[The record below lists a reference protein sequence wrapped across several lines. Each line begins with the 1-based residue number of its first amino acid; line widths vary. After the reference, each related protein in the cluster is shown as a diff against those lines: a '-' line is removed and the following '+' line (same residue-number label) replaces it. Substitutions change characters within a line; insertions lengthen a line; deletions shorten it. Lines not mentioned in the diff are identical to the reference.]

1 MRVGIIGD
9 GLSGLTLAKTLV
21 NQNIYVDNLIKKKK
35 IISYN
40 TRTIGISQ
48 SNIEFFNKNI
58 TNIDKLICKI
68 NKIEILSEN
77 FKGQKLLNFKNK
89 RKSLFS
95 IVKNNNLL
103 KFLIKDLS
111 KNKYYK
117 KIYYKQI
124 LSYLNK
130 YDVIINTEYSNQLTK
145 KYFNNFILKK
155 YNNFAYTTIIRHEKI
170 SNNTAT
176 QIFTKKGPLAF
187 LPISDEETSIVYSLY
202 GSTHKDRADIQQLIH
217 QFNYKY
223 KIKKIEKMEIV
234 ELKSLNLKSYY
245 YKNVLAF
252 GDILHKI
259 HPLAGQGFNMTIR
272 DIKLFL
278 EIVKRK
284 KNLGLPL
291 DVSAN
296 IEFEKK
302 IKHNNLFFSQGI
314 DLVYEFFNLERK
326 LNSNLLGKSLQVLGR
341 NAQINNF
348 FTKIADRGIFM

>member
-1 MRVGIIGD
+1 
-9 GLSGLTLAKTLV
+9 
-21 NQNIYVDNLIKKKK
+21 
-35 IISYN
+35 
-40 TRTIGISQ
+40 
-48 SNIEFFNKNI
+48 
-58 TNIDKLICKI
+58 
-68 NKIEILSEN
+68 
-77 FKGQKLLNFKNK
+77 
-89 RKSLFS
+89 
-95 IVKNNNLL
+95 
-103 KFLIKDLS
+103 
-111 KNKYYK
+111 
-117 KIYYKQI
+117 
-124 LSYLNK
+124 
-130 YDVIINTEYSNQLTK
+130 
-145 KYFNNFILKK
+145 
-155 YNNFAYTTIIRHEKI
+155 
-170 SNNTAT
+170 
-176 QIFTKKGPLAF
+176 
-187 LPISDEETSIVYSLY
+187 
-202 GSTHKDRADIQQLIH
+202 
-217 QFNYKY
+217 
-223 KIKKIEKMEIV
+223 MEIV

-302 IKHNNLFFSQGI
+302 IKHKNLFFSQGI

>member
-1 MRVGIIGD
+1 M
-9 GLSGLTLAKTLV
+9 
-21 NQNIYVDNLIKKKK
+21 
-35 IISYN
+35 
-40 TRTIGISQ
+40 
-48 SNIEFFNKNI
+48 
-58 TNIDKLICKI
+58 
-68 NKIEILSEN
+68 
-77 FKGQKLLNFKNK
+77 
-89 RKSLFS
+89 
-95 IVKNNNLL
+95 
-103 KFLIKDLS
+103 S

-130 YDVIINTEYSNQLTK
+130 YDIIINTEYSNQLTK

-202 GSTHKDRADIQQLIH
+202 SSTHKDRTDIQQLIH

-223 KIKKIEKMEIV
+223 KIKKIEKIEIV

-341 NAQINNF
+341 NAQIKNF